1 MRKTLPIVF
10 LSICSFLLISS
21 CSDSSDD
28 KTSCADVTA
37 FEVVQQANQVN
48 FSIAASNALTYEVS
62 YILIGNSYDP
72 NNGTIITSNTP
83 TGSIPANL
91 LNTHDYLFYA
101 RTVCD
106 GTNKGKWIGPKKI
119 TVQQY
124 CDTPNDL
131 YITSQFFRWNES
143 RLSGEEV
150 SNYQVEYGPL
160 GFKHGT
166 GTIVTVNNSVFSGY
180 TLTAGEHYD
189 FYVRA
194 YCKNNVG
201 YGNWAGPISYYAGN
215 GVNLCE
221 PPKNISYE
229 TTRIQSF
236 YSKLV
241 VKWSV
246 DIFNG
251 PFNFEYTLVPKN
263 EAIKEGDIRTCKSGK
278 SPVYNNLYN
287 GIDYDFYVRA
297 KCNGDKKSEWS
308 KKTIVF

>member
-1 MRKTLPIVF
+1 MRKTLLLVF
-10 LSICSFLLISS
+10 LSIFSFLSISS

-28 KTSCADVTA
+28 KTNCADVTA
-37 FEVVQQANQVN
+37 FDIVQKANEVNYT
-48 FSIAASNALTYEVS
+48 ITASNALTYEVS
-62 YILIGNSYDP
+62 YILSGSDYNPD
-72 NNGTIITSNTP
+72 NGTIITSNSP
-83 TGSIPANL
+83 TGSISANL
-91 LNTHDYLFYA
+91 LNTRDYLFYA

-106 GTNKGKWIGPKKI
+106 GSNKGKWIGPKKI
-119 TVQQY
+119 TVKQY
-124 CDTPNDL
+124 CDTPTDL

-143 RLSGEEV
+143 HLYGEDV
-150 SNYQVEYGPL
+150 SNYQVEFGPL
-160 GFKHGT
+160 GFAHGT
-166 GTIVTVNNSVFSGY
+166 GTIVTVNDNVFSGY
-180 TLTAGEHYD
+180 TLTAGQHYD

-229 TTRIQSF
+229 TTWIQSF
-236 YSKLV
+236 YSKV
-241 VKWSV
+241 VIKWST

-251 PFNFEYTLVPKN
+251 PFNYEYTLVSKN
-263 EAIKEGDIRTCKSGK
+263 EAIKEGGIRTCKSGEF
-278 SPVYNNLYN
+278 PVYNNLYN

-308 KKTIVF
+308 KKLIAF